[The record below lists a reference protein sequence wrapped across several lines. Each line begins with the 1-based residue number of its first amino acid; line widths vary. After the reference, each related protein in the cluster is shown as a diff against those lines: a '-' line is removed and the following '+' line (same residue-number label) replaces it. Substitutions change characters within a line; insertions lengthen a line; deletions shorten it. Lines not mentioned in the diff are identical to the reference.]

1 MALPF
6 RNVFF
11 AEVEAK
17 TNLTRCSP
25 SKNCRLILQTCSP
38 ACNYFSAPPSSVFSP
53 TPSHPF
59 FTPPPRG
66 TSSPSPPTATRRA
79 HSAKATAPTTATA
92 TTPTTTTPAAKRE
105 REIELGRKKRNGV
118 RKSASWL
125 RPGGEPWVG
134 PPPLLR
140 TPPAPVRLS
149 RFSVRTDTD
158 AEREGGERQNC
169 TREGEEGGRKEGGRR
184 REGGGLLSPMVQRR
198 NS

>member
-38 ACNYFSAPPSSVFSP
+38 ACNYFSAPPSSVFFP
-53 TPSHPF
+53 DPLAPF
-59 FTPPPRG
+59 FYS
-66 TSSPSPPTATRRA
+66 SSPRHIFPFPANGDEK
-79 HSAKATAPTTATA
+79 SAFGQGD
-92 TTPTTTTPAAKRE
+92 AADDGDGNNTDDDDASSKERE

-140 TPPAPVRLS
+140 TPHAPVRLS

-158 AEREGGERQNC
+158 AEKR
-169 TREGEEGGRKEGGRR
+169 RR
-184 REGGGLLSPMVQRR
+184 RETELHKGGGRGREKRR
-198 NS
+198 G